1 VVQVLSY
8 SHYLFSVM
16 QPTAEQFSFLLSV
29 GKGRNLKDAKE
40 YAKYHAKDNAKDKG
54 VLEWRREGKTK
65 S

>member
-1 VVQVLSY
+1 
-8 SHYLFSVM
+8 M